1 VRRVGL
7 AAAVAAGLVAS
18 APPAAAD
25 TVVFQDGGL
34 VSGAL
39 DLTELVLATPGG
51 EIRLAPGDVQT
62 VTLGRV
68 AGDVVALRT
77 GRTLAGRVDHPEYTI
92 RLPSGQTIRVARGG
106 VDQLHFGPR

>member
-1 VRRVGL
+1 MRRFGL
-7 AAAVAAGLVAS
+7 AAAVAVGLVAS

-39 DLTELVLATPGG
+39 ELSELLLATPGG
-51 EIRLAPGDVQT
+51 EIRLAPGDVAT
-62 VTLGRV
+62 VTLGRA
-68 AGDVVALRT
+68 AGDVVELRT
-77 GRTLAGRVDHPEYTI
+77 GRTLTGRVDHPDYAI

-106 VDQLHFGPR
+106 VDQLHFGRR